1 MNRVFLLVFTLALA
15 ASLAAQYVPV
25 EIDSYA
31 EDLNGRQLVTKFR
44 DVIRYSPSYTI
55 AYSDGEPHFKV
66 RIDTMDR
73 WKGDSLNEGVST
85 IYNYSIFMNLNGMD
99 IYCYSQLGY
108 VGKDVLD
115 DVAYQIYADLD
126 EYVESFREYLT
137 EYSEDY

>member
-1 MNRVFLLVFTLALA
+1 
-15 ASLAAQYVPV
+15 
-25 EIDSYA
+25 
-31 EDLNGRQLVTKFR
+31 
-44 DVIRYSPSYTI
+44 
-55 AYSDGEPHFKV
+55 
-66 RIDTMDR
+66 MDR